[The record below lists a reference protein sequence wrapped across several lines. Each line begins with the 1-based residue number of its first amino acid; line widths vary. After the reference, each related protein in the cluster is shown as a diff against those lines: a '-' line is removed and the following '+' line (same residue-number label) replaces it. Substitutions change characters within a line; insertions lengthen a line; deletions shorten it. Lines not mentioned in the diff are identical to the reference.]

1 VATVTGT
8 LVTNGTQTLV
18 GMREDLAE
26 FISRTDPAETPFYS
40 FCDEGTAKNSLA
52 HDWQTVDLR
61 NARRV
66 PRPEGDTVT
75 LDTPKKTVKL
85 SNACEIIRGEYG
97 ISGTAQAVDT
107 AGDTG
112 SMNFQR
118 LHFGM
123 ELRKDV
129 EFMLLGPQNKKATDT
144 RESAGI
150 QAFAGVFSYGS
161 GATTPGTG
169 ASAGTV
175 DVTQGTARDLTM
187 DILNTGLRSA
197 WTGGARTS
205 VMFMSSAQKMGIDE
219 VLPTD
224 QLATGQSDLL
234 KDGVLVATTVAVW
247 RSAFGDVK
255 FVMDRILDE
264 GATDAAGDPIT
275 WGTGVIIGVDER
287 GTYRPK
293 VCTLPG
299 RKFKTEPLGKR
310 GDIDEELV
318 VWEGTLE
325 VPNPAAIAV
334 IGGLND
340 PTA

>member
-1 VATVTGT
+1 VATITGT
-8 LVTNGTQTLV
+8 LVTQGTQQLV

-61 NARRV
+61 NARRT
-66 PRPEGDTVT
+66 PRPEGDVVT

-97 ISGTAQAVDT
+97 VSGTSQSVDT

-150 QAFAGVFSYGS
+150 QAFAGVFSYGA

-264 GATDAAGDPIT
+264 GATDSNGDPIT
-275 WGTGVIIGVDER
+275 WGTGVIIGADER
-287 GTYRPK
+287 ETYRPK
-293 VCTLPG
+293 VCFLPG
-299 RKFKTEPLGKR
+299 RKFVTEPLGKR
-310 GDIDEELV
+310 GDIDEELIV
-318 VWEGTLE
+318 NETTLE
-325 VPNPAAIAV
+325 VPNPSAISV